1 MQFDVLRG
9 GEGFRHLIVVVIFSS
24 KTWVV
29 WLGRMSSWKFKVKKK
44 RREIEIKK
52 KKENVRKPKI
62 DNDVDS
68 KSCQCGWWPC
78 GRHDFKMER
87 GGWWVW
93 RSNTVHEI
101 YETQTP
107 LTFPPTHRQ
116 HKRDLCFFLYLSS
129 LSLLYQRI
137 EISRKLITN
146 WCVQQQKRLR
156 IGGGRRWRRTIR
168 SLGHGSDGW
177 VKDGRGDTVQ
187 RLVDSL
193 SLALSSQFCLMRFR
207 GGPIGGICWVAK
219 TRKASASRWGWDR
232 IIDFQPAVSITSVA
246 CLKQRATN

>member
-1 MQFDVLRG
+1 
-9 GEGFRHLIVVVIFSS
+9 
-24 KTWVV
+24 
-29 WLGRMSSWKFKVKKK
+29 
-44 RREIEIKK
+44 
-52 KKENVRKPKI
+52 
-62 DNDVDS
+62 
-68 KSCQCGWWPC
+68 
-78 GRHDFKMER
+78 
-87 GGWWVW
+87 
-93 RSNTVHEI
+93 
-101 YETQTP
+101 
-107 LTFPPTHRQ
+107 
-116 HKRDLCFFLYLSS
+116 LCFFLYLSS

-193 SLALSSQFCLMRFR
+193 SLSSQFCLMRFR

-246 CLKQRATN
+246 CLKQRGHELRIARFLRLRLDSSNFKRRKTDPKSSWDIKKNIRVDEVDGLGLELIGRVEIG